1 MKILIVEDEA
11 LLAMELESEVEE
23 AGHEIVGVAAD
34 SKQALSL
41 IEKTSPQFAFVDIQ
55 LLDGPTGID
64 VGRHLAS
71 RSIPYVFVSGNLKRI
86 PEDFAGALG
95 AIEKLIGDDEIERR
109 QGELASPRLHHGGG
123 DIDRLHVI
131 HRRTPAARR
140 DCGHRGVQWLMLQHS
155 NLCATGRSLILFNY
169 FMPSHRETRLDGY
182 RIIGLRT
189 IWAARRKPAVAHIRR
204 GSDAPRAGEDR

>member
-23 AGHEIVGVAAD
+23 AGHEIVGVAAE

-41 IEKTSPQFAFVDIQ
+41 IEKSSPQFAFVDIQ

-95 AIEKLIGDDEIERR
+95 AIEKPYTMNGLQNALEFIDTIVN
-109 QGELASPRLHHGGG
+109 GEHQSVTAPPSLVLSPRL
-123 DIDRLHVI
+123 L
-131 HRRTPAARR
+131 AA
-140 DCGHRGVQWLMLQHS
+140 MS
-155 NLCATGRSLILFNY
+155 A
-169 FMPSHRETRLDGY
+169 
-182 RIIGLRT
+182 
-189 IWAARRKPAVAHIRR
+189 
-204 GSDAPRAGEDR
+204 

>member
-1 MKILIVEDEA
+1 VKILIVEDEA

-41 IEKTSPQFAFVDIQ
+41 IDKTSPQFAFVDIQ

-95 AIEKLIGDDEIERR
+95 AIEKPYTMNGLQNALEFIDTIVN
-109 QGELASPRLHHGGG
+109 GEHQSVTAPPSLVLSPNLLAALS
-123 DIDRLHVI
+123 V
-131 HRRTPAARR
+131 
-140 DCGHRGVQWLMLQHS
+140 
-155 NLCATGRSLILFNY
+155 
-169 FMPSHRETRLDGY
+169 
-182 RIIGLRT
+182 
-189 IWAARRKPAVAHIRR
+189 
-204 GSDAPRAGEDR
+204 